1 MEISRNRYLDRLI
14 AHKGNQRVKI
24 VTGIRRCG
32 KSFLLF
38 QLFKRHL
45 LESGVRPSHIIE
57 IQLEDRSNKELRD
70 PDKCLAFIKKQVRDT
85 KPYYLLID
93 EIQLMPE
100 FEDVL
105 NSCLHIQNLDTYVT
119 GSNSKFL
126 SKDII
131 TEFRGRG
138 DELYLRPLSF
148 SEFRTTCEDMSFDDA
163 WKEYVTYG
171 GLPYCALLPTREEK
185 ADYLKHLFDEVF
197 VRDIVDR
204 HKLQNDAE
212 LEILLNIVSS
222 AVGSLTNP
230 RKLENAFASSSL
242 GKLSASTI
250 KQYLDHLCDAFLLEQ
265 ALRYDIKGKKYI
277 STPYKYY
284 FTDMG
289 LRNVRLNFRQL
300 EETHL
305 MENAV
310 YNELCMRGYSVDVG
324 VVEINE
330 RQEDGKYVRK
340 QIEID
345 FVCNRADERVY
356 IQSAF
361 SIPTTEKRLQEER
374 PLRNVGDGFRKLIVT
389 RDNVMRHHDENGVLI
404 MGLQDFM
411 MDERSVEKE

>member
-265 ALRYDIKGKKYI
+265 ALRYDIKGKAYI
-277 STPYKYY
+277 ETPRKYY
-284 FTDMG
+284 FSDTG
-289 LRNVRLNFRQL
+289 LRNARLNFRQT
-300 EETHL
+300 EPTHL
-305 MENAV
+305 MENIL
-310 YNELCMRGYSVDVG
+310 YNELRMRGFSVDVG
-324 VVEINE
+324 IVPLSEKE
-330 RQEDGKYVRK
+330 PDGKAVRK
-340 QIEID
+340 QLEVD
-345 FVCNRADERVY
+345 FVCNLGSARVY
-356 IQSAF
+356 IQSAYA
-361 SIPTTEKRLQEER
+361 IPDEEKRRQETR
-374 PLRNVGDGFRKLIVT
+374 PYAMISDSFKKIIVT
-389 RDNVMRHHDENGVLI
+389 GDIVRPQYDENGILTVNLY
-404 MGLQDFM
+404 DFLLDPHAM
-411 MDERSVEKE
+411 EL